1 MSNTKSNNTD
11 AKPEELVDS
20 DLDEA
25 SGGYTEVEWTYAK
38 SESGGN
44 KGQNS
49 GKGGNLVGDDIGA
62 PRKSGR

>member
-1 MSNTKSNNTD
+1 MSDTNSKNTE

-20 DLDEA
+20 DLDQA
-25 SGGYTEVEWTYAK
+25 SGGYTEGEWTYAK

-49 GKGGNLVGDDIGA
+49 GKGGNLIGDDIGA
-62 PRKSGR
+62 VKKVR